1 MLAEGNSKACE
12 LLDKTP
18 NLIAQLFDES
28 KTSSKPFALSLSK
41 GVGGST
47 SSPRTG
53 GLLLQIES
61 YAEKYRFFHYEVAFP
76 EAFAGDKKGFDIIVG
91 NPPWDKT
98 KFSDA
103 DFFPQFHSNYR
114 SLKNSEKAAVQTRLL
129 DAPHISAAYKT
140 AQRDMEVS
148 NAFYKAAYPLN
159 KGAGDGNLFRFFVER
174 NLSLLSSGGSL
185 NYVLPSAL
193 LFEEGSMA
201 LRQHI
206 FSHCQ
211 MPFFYSFENRN
222 GIFPDVDSRYKF
234 ALMQVVNSAPNAE
247 KVGGISDSASTA
259 TLVGGCATLIHP
271 MQMAVIDTA
280 FYVLD
285 AAELHDPARHIAYPL
300 ATLKALSPQQW
311 ALMELRDGADLPI
324 LQKCYAA
331 FPALSPDWLDFR
343 NELHMTA
350 DKDLFKE
357 EAAAGRL
364 PLYQGK
370 TIWQYS
376 NTYSEPEYWLDKTEF
391 DARIKSKELYRMAQ
405 DLGVNKEEVSKHEA
419 AIRYDREFVRL
430 GVREI
435 ASDTNERTLIFALCP
450 KDVGVGHKVN
460 ISIPKTYCLDEA
472 GQVQA
477 QIVSPLRLLFALAC
491 FNSLTMDWVARFMIQ
506 ISVSKTYLYRL
517 PMPQP
522 TDEEIRSNPVYA
534 QLAKHALLLSL
545 AADWDSFAELAPL
558 FDVQQKDLPK
568 TDKARDKLRAEN
580 DKLVATL
587 YGITPAEFAH
597 LLKSFKVLANKRPE
611 YLSLLV

>member
-1 MLAEGNSKACE
+1 
-12 LLDKTP
+12 
-18 NLIAQLFDES
+18 
-28 KTSSKPFALSLSK
+28 
-41 GVGGST
+41 
-47 SSPRTG
+47 
-53 GLLLQIES
+53 
-61 YAEKYRFFHYEVAFP
+61 
-76 EAFAGDKKGFDIIVG
+76 
-91 NPPWDKT
+91 
-98 KFSDA
+98 
-103 DFFPQFHSNYR
+103 
-114 SLKNSEKAAVQTRLL
+114 
-129 DAPHISAAYKT
+129 
-140 AQRDMEVS
+140 
-148 NAFYKAAYPLN
+148 
-159 KGAGDGNLFRFFVER
+159 
-174 NLSLLSSGGSL
+174 
-185 NYVLPSAL
+185 
-193 LFEEGSMA
+193 
-201 LRQHI
+201 
-206 FSHCQ
+206 
-211 MPFFYSFENRN
+211 
-222 GIFPDVDSRYKF
+222 
-234 ALMQVVNSAPNAE
+234 
-247 KVGGISDSASTA
+247 
-259 TLVGGCATLIHP
+259 
-271 MQMAVIDTA
+271 
-280 FYVLD
+280 VLD
-285 AAELHDPARHIAYPL
+285 PAELRDLTRHIAYPL
-300 ATLKALSPQQW
+300 STLKNLSPQHW

-491 FNSLTMDWVARFMIQ
+491 FNSLTVDWLARFMIQ

-580 DKLVATL
+580 DKLVAAL

-597 LLKSFKVLANKRPE
+597 LLQSFKVLANKRPE
-611 YLSLLV
+611 YLALLA